1 MISQIGL
8 KMIDRMIG
16 DNVTDISNK
25 DSEQDVKIAVLDSTL
40 ENATRRMELIHK
52 RIDRTDERITKLNED
67 VRERIRALEKWV
79 WGAGA
84 VLTAFVVIGGLDSIP
99 GAIVGSII
107 IGLTQGYVAYYQF
120 QLESVIGISLGN
132 GFSLLAP
139 YLIMFVIL
147 IFKPDGLFGTEEVER
162 V

>member
-1 MISQIGL
+1 MTLQTGSEMIIEA
-8 KMIDRMIG
+8 MIG

-84 VLTAFVVIGGLDSIP
+84 VLTAFIVIGG
-99 GAIVGSII
+99 IVGD
-107 IGLTQGYVAYYQF
+107 
-120 QLESVIGISLGN
+120 LE
-132 GFSLLAP
+132 
-139 YLIMFVIL
+139 IL
-147 IFKPDGLFGTEEVER
+147 PNREVTENSKVS
-162 V
+162 